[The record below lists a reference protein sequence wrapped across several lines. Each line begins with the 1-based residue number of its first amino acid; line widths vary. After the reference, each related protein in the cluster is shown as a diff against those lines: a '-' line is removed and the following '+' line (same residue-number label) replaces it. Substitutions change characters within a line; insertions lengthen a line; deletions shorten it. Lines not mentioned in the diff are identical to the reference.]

1 MIPMWNRQEETSE
14 ISILLPGT
22 VGGGQRWNTV
32 GRRTVV
38 DDIDCR
44 QVTTALDGLLG
55 HIKTNPKLSTVSRV
69 DDL

>member
-14 ISILLPGT
+14 IFILLPGT
-22 VGGGQRWNTV
+22 VGRV
-32 GRRTVV
+32 LKMRYGRSRVV
-38 DDIDCR
+38 RDGIDCR

-55 HIKTNPKLSTVSRV
+55 HIKTNPKLSTVSRA